1 MFRRG
6 WIWSVR
12 QTKKFLNNMSEA
24 QQLVQWQSTLGST
37 RSFIIV
43 EDNSE
48 IGDFKIELCERNS
61 ENEEWET
68 IEVLDYVEEFLSFGI
83 PENFLD

>member
-1 MFRRG
+1 MFRHG

-24 QQLVQWQSTLGST
+24 QQLVQWESTLGST

-61 ENEEWET
+61 ENEKWET

-83 PENFLD
+83 PESFID

>member
-1 MFRRG
+1 
-6 WIWSVR
+6 
-12 QTKKFLNNMSEA
+12 MSEA
-24 QQLVQWQSTLGST
+24 QQLVQWESTLGST

-61 ENEEWET
+61 ENEKWET

-83 PENFLD
+83 PESFID